1 MSCPAHLPSAVIM
14 RPASTVVEARTMT
27 PARRPPTR
35 LDPSIRHPAGLY
47 ESSQPPSW
55 HKSVAAGLRHQ
66 DLRVGGIPLDLL
78 AKPVDMGLERVRR
91 HAGIVAPDLAQ
102 QDVAPHDLQIGSAS
116 CRERVCQ

>member
-1 MSCPAHLPSAVIM
+1 MH
-14 RPASTVVEARTMT
+14 PASTVVEARPM
-27 PARRPPTR
+27 PPSRRPPTR
-35 LDPSIRHPAGLY
+35 LDPSMRPPAGLC

-66 DLRVGGIPLDLL
+66 DIRVGGIPLDLL

-102 QDVAPHDLQIGSAS
+102 QYVEPHALLPDAVDILQA
-116 CRERVCQ
+116 